1 MEEILRKRKVIGGH
15 RGFVTRNIAEME
27 DNTDDVLKLRQMKDA
42 LKEQM
47 GIIEGLDK
55 EIWRN

>member
-1 MEEILRKRKVIGGH
+1 MEEILRKRKVTGGH
-15 RGFVTRNIAEME
+15 RGFVTKIIVEME
-27 DNTDDVLKLRQMKDA
+27 ENTDDVLKLRQMKDA